1 MNGEKAEKKNTGA
14 GQSARSSKNAVETL
28 GRKRPRPFSVT
39 KVTYLEIEKNEL
51 RNRVFYLFNILKME
65 NELFS
70 PLDEK

>member
-1 MNGEKAEKKNTGA
+1 VGETF
-14 GQSARSSKNAVETL
+14 

-39 KVTYLEIEKNEL
+39 KVTCLDIDQNEL
-51 RNRVFYLFNILKME
+51 RNRMLYLFNILKME